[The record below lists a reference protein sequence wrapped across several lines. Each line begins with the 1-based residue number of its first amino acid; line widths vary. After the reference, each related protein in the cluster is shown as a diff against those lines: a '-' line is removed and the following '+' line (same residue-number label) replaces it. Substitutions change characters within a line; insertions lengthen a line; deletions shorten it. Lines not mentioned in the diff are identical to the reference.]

1 MGKLG
6 IHTIRVANNTTI
18 DECKNDNYSQTA
30 CGFVLEFTDI
40 ITIHNVNFENVKYS
54 MGTNIGGWKNSEIRK
69 YVNNDIYNLLP
80 LELKSSIIDTKV
92 ISGHGKKDNSNF
104 MTKDKLYL
112 LSSVEVW
119 GESFEDTLSNDLT
132 RQLDYYN
139 YMNVNSYNYS
149 CAIKKYNNE
158 NFNWWLRSALFY
170 PEDTYTS
177 SFNIVYKDGENYSS
191 LVRVEN
197 GVSPAFRI
205 G

>member
-1 MGKLG
+1 
-6 IHTIRVANNTTI
+6 
-18 DECKNDNYSQTA
+18 
-30 CGFVLEFTDI
+30 
-40 ITIHNVNFENVKYS
+40 

-80 LELKSSIIDTKV
+80 LELKSSIIDNKV

-119 GESFEDTLSNDLT
+119 GEAFEDTQSNNNNNNYLKKPLSVT
-132 RQLDYYN
+132 RNKNNSSKINQLSHKSISNYN

>member
-1 MGKLG
+1 
-6 IHTIRVANNTTI
+6 
-18 DECKNDNYSQTA
+18 
-30 CGFVLEFTDI
+30 
-40 ITIHNVNFENVKYS
+40 

-69 YVNNDIYNLLP
+69 YVNHDIYNLLP
-80 LELKSSIIDTKV
+80 LELKSSIIDNKV

-112 LSSVEVW
+112 LSLVEVW
-119 GESFEDTLSNDLT
+119 GEAFEDTLSNDLT